1 MLDGGAHYYNIYETS
16 DGKFI
21 SIGSIEP
28 QFYEELRERVGLT
41 DKDFDQQHEPAGWP
55 DLKEKLAAVFKTKTR
70 DEWDEILSGT
80 DVLCPVLT
88 LTKLL
93 RIHIIKIGRP

>member
-1 MLDGGAHYYNIYETS
+1 MAAHYYNIYETS

-21 SIGSIEP
+21 SIGSIE

-80 DVLCPVLT
+80 DVLCSCLNIG
-88 LTKLL
+88 
-93 RIHIIKIGRP
+93 RSYCIHIIKIGRP